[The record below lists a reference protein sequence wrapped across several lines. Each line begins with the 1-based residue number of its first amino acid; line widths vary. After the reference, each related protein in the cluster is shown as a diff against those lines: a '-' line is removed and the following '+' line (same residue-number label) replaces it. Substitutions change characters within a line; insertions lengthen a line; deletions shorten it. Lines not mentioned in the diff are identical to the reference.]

1 LEDVDL
7 QTAFELYEEMN
18 PAQKLHVI
26 RARAKKLKMRME
38 NQTKKMRRL
47 LDESSSDPS
56 VDSINDSNGDSSGE
70 EHLETDGQNQSTTT
84 TEKGFK

>member
-1 LEDVDL
+1 M

-47 LDESSSDPS
+47 LDESSSESSP
-56 VDSINDSNGDSSGE
+56 DSINESNGDSSGE
-70 EHLETDGQNQSTTT
+70 EEHVETDGQNQSTTT
-84 TEKGFK
+84 TEKGFKSDM

>member
-1 LEDVDL
+1 M

-18 PAQKLHVI
+18 PTQKLHVI
-26 RARAKKLKMRME
+26 RARAKKLKMRVE

-56 VDSINDSNGDSSGE
+56 VDSINESNGDSSGE

>member
-38 NQTKKMRRL
+38 NQTRKMRKL
-47 LDESSSDPS
+47 LDESSSEAD
-56 VDSINDSNGDSSGE
+56 VDSINESNGDSSE
-70 EHLETDGQNQSTTT
+70 EELVETDGQNQSTTT

>member
-56 VDSINDSNGDSSGE
+56 VDSINESNGDSSGE

>member
-1 LEDVDL
+1 L
-7 QTAFELYEEMN
+7 QTAFELFEEMN

-38 NQTKKMRRL
+38 NQTKKIRRL

-56 VDSINDSNGDSSGE
+56 LDSINETNGDSSGE

>member
-56 VDSINDSNGDSSGE
+56 VDSINESDGDSSGE

>member
-1 LEDVDL
+1 M
-7 QTAFELYEEMN
+7 QTAFELFEEMN

-56 VDSINDSNGDSSGE
+56 LDSINESNGDSSGE

>member
-18 PAQKLHVI
+18 PTQKLHVI

-56 VDSINDSNGDSSGE
+56 VDSINESNGDSSGE

>member
-1 LEDVDL
+1 M

-56 VDSINDSNGDSSGE
+56 VDSINESDGDSSGE

>member
-1 LEDVDL
+1 M

-56 VDSINDSNGDSSGE
+56 VDRINESNGDSSGE

>member
-1 LEDVDL
+1 MEDVDL

-38 NQTKKMRRL
+38 NQTRKMRKL
-47 LDESSSDPS
+47 LDESSSEAD
-56 VDSINDSNGDSSGE
+56 VDSINESNGDSSE
-70 EHLETDGQNQSTTT
+70 EELVETDGQNQSTTT

>member
-1 LEDVDL
+1 L
-7 QTAFELYEEMN
+7 QTAFELFEEMN

-56 VDSINDSNGDSSGE
+56 LDSINETNGDSSGE

>member
-1 LEDVDL
+1 M
-7 QTAFELYEEMN
+7 QTAFELFEEMN

-56 VDSINDSNGDSSGE
+56 LDSINETNGDSSGE

>member
-1 LEDVDL
+1 L

-56 VDSINDSNGDSSGE
+56 VDSINESNGDSSGE

>member
-1 LEDVDL
+1 M

-38 NQTKKMRRL
+38 NQTKKLRRL

-56 VDSINDSNGDSSGE
+56 LDSINESNGDSSGE

>member
-1 LEDVDL
+1 M

>member
-1 LEDVDL
+1 M

-56 VDSINDSNGDSSGE
+56 VDSINESNGDSSGE